1 MNSNDFF
8 ERRAGVLLHPTSLPS
23 GVLDRDVE
31 RWLELMSDTGCSVWQ
46 VLPLGEPQGGLSP
59 YQCVSAFAMNPALLP
74 DYPRL
79 DSNLLAFQ
87 EYCTEQSDW
96 LVDYA
101 LFKILKQC
109 FDDRPWNEWP
119 DEWKHRMPEA
129 LARAHRHYADEINEL
144 SWQQYQL
151 HLRWQAIRRNANS
164 KGILLFGDMPLYV
177 AYNSADVWA
186 NRERFLLD
194 ENGNMAV
201 VSGVP
206 PDYFSATGQ
215 RWGNPHYDWDFMRE
229 HRFAWWLER
238 VQCHLEQ
245 FDILRIDHFRGLEA
259 AWVINANSETAVEGE
274 WIPMPGDELLARILE
289 TAGRLPIVAEDLGT
303 ITPAVTALRKKYHLP
318 GMSVLQFGFDAFE
331 DNPHKPKNIEEDRV
345 AYTGT
350 HDNDTTLGWFLSLP
364 VDVQAT
370 VIKTLKVPDVILE
383 DGSIAASAAEMV
395 VESLTKTALMS
406 RASLCI
412 IPLQDCLHLGSE
424 ARMNTPGTI
433 HDNWSWSFRW
443 EQVTPAK
450 VQAIHSLIIKSDRLI
465 NQHG

>member
-1 MNSNDFF
+1 
-8 ERRAGVLLHPTSLPS
+8 
-23 GVLDRDVE
+23 
-31 RWLELMSDTGCSVWQ
+31 
-46 VLPLGEPQGGLSP
+46 
-59 YQCVSAFAMNPALLP
+59 
-74 DYPRL
+74 
-79 DSNLLAFQ
+79 
-87 EYCTEQSDW
+87 
-96 LVDYA
+96 
-101 LFKILKQC
+101 
-109 FDDRPWNEWP
+109 
-119 DEWKHRMPEA
+119 MPEA
-129 LARAHRHYADEINEL
+129 LARARRLYADEIGEL

-151 HLRWQAIRRNANS
+151 HLRWQAIRQNANS

-177 AYNSADVWA
+177 AHNSADVWA

-194 ENGNMAV
+194 ENGMMTV

-215 RWGNPHYDWDFMRE
+215 RWGNPHYNWDYMRE
-229 HRFAWWLER
+229 HRYAWWLER
-238 VQCHLEQ
+238 VQAHLEQ
-245 FDILRIDHFRGLEA
+245 FDLLRIDHFRGLEA
-259 AWVINANSETAVEGE
+259 AWVINATCDTAVEGE
-274 WIPMPGDELLARILE
+274 WQPMPGDELLARIRE

-364 VDVQAT
+364 ADVQLT
-370 VIKTLKVPDVILE
+370 VIKTLKVPDVILA
-383 DGSIAASAAEMV
+383 DGSMTADAANRV
-395 VESLTKTALMS
+395 VESLIKTALMS

-443 EQVTPAK
+443 EQITPGK
-450 VQAIHSLIIKSDRLI
+450 VQAIHRLIIESDRLI